1 MGKQPERQQS
11 VATESDSRADM
22 VNPER
27 PQGVAIGWKCVAT
40 CTHNYHR
47 NIMSCPTQFGYVPA
61 HGNGHTGISIFRVDL
76 GRRNAHASGVESRPV
91 RVLREHRGWR
101 RDPGGI
107 TCLHYASIF
116 AILEKR
122 SKVVQGARLSLSAY
136 RTASFVVWACDLL
149 SYPCNRKLFY

>member
-1 MGKQPERQQS
+1 MGTQLERQQS

-47 NIMSCPTQFGYVPA
+47 NIMSCPTQFDYVPA
-61 HGNGHTGISIFRVDL
+61 HGNGHTGITIFRVDL

-91 RVLREHRGWR
+91 RVLREHSRGWR
-101 RDPGGI
+101 RGPGGI
-107 TCLHYASIF
+107 YVLALCFNICYIRETIQGGSRRAVVTQRLPHG
-116 AILEKR
+116 ILR
-122 SKVVQGARLSLSAY
+122 SLGL
-136 RTASFVVWACDLL
+136 
-149 SYPCNRKLFY
+149 